1 MTSSKTI
8 LELRLTR
15 AKVRFLDQI
24 CGIAA
29 KFLIFI
35 SLWKHNE
42 GANLDIT
49 TMAAAVKK
57 LPEYTQTMTK
67 LGQHVAIAQQCMN
80 AFSKLGLLNLSLVE
94 QIISTGFDEDG
105 NEVY

>member
-1 MTSSKTI
+1 M
-8 LELRLTR
+8 ELL
-15 AKVRFLDQI
+15 
-24 CGIAA
+24 
-29 KFLIFI
+29 
-35 SLWKHNE
+35 S

-67 LGQHVAIAQQCMN
+67 LGQHVATAQQCMN

-105 NEVY
+105 NEVCGYSYPPGLLTT

>member
-1 MTSSKTI
+1 M
-8 LELRLTR
+8 ELL
-15 AKVRFLDQI
+15 
-24 CGIAA
+24 
-29 KFLIFI
+29 
-35 SLWKHNE
+35 S

-105 NEVY
+105 NEVSWHTFPPGLLGVTIHAL